1 MHRIKGF
8 FVTVCFVTILV
19 TSAGTRWEKWK
30 LRKDLVVPIVDQN
43 REDFNT
49 VPINNEL
56 ISPTM
61 GFVVFVVAFLGSI
74 QYMIVK
80 YVLPEELSK
89 LLESLLM
96 GLLPMV
102 INYTVLPLACYWINP
117 ELRKYVR
124 NLV

>member
-1 MHRIKGF
+1 M
-8 FVTVCFVTILV
+8 TLCFVTILV

-30 LRKDLVVPIVDQN
+30 VRKDLVVPIVDQN

-49 VPINNEL
+49 VPVNNEL

-80 YVLPEELSK
+80 YFLPEELSK

-102 INYTVLPLACYWINP
+102 INYMVLPLACYFVNP
-117 ELRKYVR
+117 ELRKYVKSMFQC
-124 NLV
+124 LTEYM